1 MLCGNYR
8 NAELTVGDGGRML
21 CLSAPLVRLVTA
33 KSVAGIGVLSVKRR
47 PNRARTLFARF
58 SYGRARGRAF
68 RPATPFGGNANPA
81 RPATRDWRLRWLVN
95 PVQTEVAMPE
105 NGSGRIPPK
114 ISQTT
119 TDNAPA
125 RCLSRAE
132 RAAINRRATD
142 VATMLFPYVRDYMLH
157 SATDRLRKSNKLKVS
172 ALPMPPELGLVIA
185 RYRTFGV
192 DGFDPRDPAA
202 HRQVCSVGAAMT
214 LVEVVATLREIADE
228 ITPETVLTEEGN
240 DWVRDQIG
248 TTLSGLLSIEIDAGL
263 L

>member
-1 MLCGNYR
+1 
-8 NAELTVGDGGRML
+8 
-21 CLSAPLVRLVTA
+21 
-33 KSVAGIGVLSVKRR
+33 
-47 PNRARTLFARF
+47 
-58 SYGRARGRAF
+58 
-68 RPATPFGGNANPA
+68 
-81 RPATRDWRLRWLVN
+81 
-95 PVQTEVAMPE
+95 MPD
-105 NGSGRIPPK
+105 NGSGRIPSK
-114 ISQTT
+114 ISPCTV
-119 TDNAPA
+119 DNTPA
-125 RCLSRAE
+125 RSISRAE

-157 SATDRLRKSNKLKVS
+157 SAKERLRTSNKLKIS
-172 ALPMPPELGLVIA
+172 ALPMPPDLGLVIA

-248 TTLSGLLSIEIDAGL
+248 AALSGLLSIEIDAGL